1 MTTETTTIKL
11 PPRHAQI
18 HAMLCRA
25 QGATVAEIAA
35 ELGLLHHSVR
45 GMISTGRSKYGR
57 DVLKDKNA
65 DGHTVYSLPGTAADT
80 KPAKSARKARQ
91 AFKAAKPAAATRKTE
106 AAKSRK
112 AALKSVQADTAA

>member
-25 QGATVAEIAA
+25 QGATVVEIAA

-45 GMISTGRSKYGR
+45 GLISTGRSKYGW
-57 DVLKDKNA
+57 DVLKGKNA
-65 DGHTVYSLPGTAADT
+65 DGHTAYSLPGTAADA
-80 KPAKSARKARQ
+80 KPAKSAPKARQ
-91 AFKAAKPAAATRKTE
+91 AAKPTAAARKAG

-112 AALKSVQADTAA
+112 AALKSVQADTTA